1 MDAGDLAIFSAV
13 ARAGGKLAQVESEG
27 SPLLEM
33 DSR

>member
-1 MDAGDLAIFSAV
+1 LLSAV

-27 SPLLEM
+27 APLLET